1 MRQTYAQVLAEAKA
15 AFKDLDR
22 SRSSYEKSKA
32 RKAKAKEFPKLKS
45 VGFVNGTRDIL
56 VYM

>member
-15 AFKDLDR
+15 AFKNFER
-22 SRSSYEKSKA
+22 STYEKVKVQNANS
-32 RKAKAKEFPKLKS
+32 KEFPKLKS

-56 VYM
+56 VYR

>member
-15 AFKDLDR
+15 AFKDFER
-22 SRSSYEKSKA
+22 STYEKT
-32 RKAKAKEFPKLKS
+32 KAKNAKKAEFPKLKS

-56 VYM
+56 VYI